1 MSKPDKISEAIGRRG
16 LMLVLSSPSGAGKT
30 SIARRLLDEDNN
42 LTLSVSAT
50 TRPPRA
56 NEEDGRD
63 YHFVDQQRFDQM
75 VAQDEF
81 LEYATV
87 FSNSYGTP
95 KADVMSALDRGE
107 DVLFDIDWQGT
118 QQVAN
123 AARTDLVSVFILPPS
138 REALQ
143 QRLISRAQD
152 SADVVAGRMAK
163 ASDEISH
170 YREYDYIVVN
180 EDLDRSVE
188 SVRAIL
194 SAERL
199 RRDRQVGMTGFVRT
213 LQSDEERPRL
223 AQPARQFRRKLRCPD
238 PAAGIAGQCRRLRAW
253 PRRRWAS
260 AKHAAFCAAV
270 QRRAG

>member
-1 MSKPDKISEAIGRRG
+1 MTKSVSTSNAVGRRG

-30 SIARRLLDEDNN
+30 SIARRLLEEDDN

-50 TRPPRA
+50 TRAPRP
-56 NEEDGRD
+56 NEVDGRD
-63 YHFVDQQRFDQM
+63 YHFVDQARFDRM

-87 FSNSYGTP
+87 FNHSYGTP
-95 KADVMSALDRGE
+95 KADVMTALDRGA

-138 REALQ
+138 RQALH
-143 QRLISRAQD
+143 QRLVARAQD
-152 SADVVAGRMAK
+152 SADVVASRMAK

-180 EDLDRSVE
+180 EDLDLSVDAVRS
-188 SVRAIL
+188 IL
-194 SAERL
+194 AAERL
-199 RRDRQVGMTGFVRT
+199 RRDRQVGMTEFVRT
-213 LQSDEERPRL
+213 LQAETD
-223 AQPARQFRRKLRCPD
+223 
-238 PAAGIAGQCRRLRAW
+238 
-253 PRRRWAS
+253 
-260 AKHAAFCAAV
+260 
-270 QRRAG
+270 